1 MTIFTCSTCAIEHP
15 DTALP
20 PERCAICEDE
30 RQWVPA
36 TGQAWTTR
44 DELEATGH
52 RLVVKELEPGLHAV
66 TTTPRLGIGQRGL
79 LVNTPG
85 GNLLFE
91 PPGFID
97 AAGAARIEELGG
109 VAAIASSHPH
119 LTGSSIQYSHRFGH
133 APVYVARADEPWIRR
148 PDPAIKL
155 WERSIELLPGLV
167 MHQCGGHF
175 AGSSV
180 VHWPAGQAGAGVL
193 ITGDTIAVGGDRKSA
208 NAMRS
213 YVNNIPL
220 PASTIERILDTVMP
234 LEFERLYSAF
244 GVLESDARTTV
255 ERTLHR
261 YIAWVRGERPE

>member
-1 MTIFTCSTCAIEHP
+1 MSIYTCSTCAIEHQ
-15 DTALP
+15 DTLSP
-20 PERCAICEDE
+20 PERCEICEDE

-44 DELEATGH
+44 DELEAQGYK
-52 RLVVKELEPGLHAV
+52 LVVRALEPGLHAV
-66 TTTPRLGIGQRGL
+66 TASPRLGIGQRGL
-79 LVNTPG
+79 LVSTPA

-97 AAGAARIEELGG
+97 EAGAAQIEELGG
-109 VAAIASSHPH
+109 IAAIASSHPH

-133 APVYVARADEPWIRR
+133 VPVYVAAADKQWIRR
-148 PDPAIKL
+148 PDPVIKL
-155 WERSIELLPGLV
+155 WAERVELLPGLV
-167 MHQCGGHF
+167 MYQCGGHF

-180 VHWPAGQAGAGVL
+180 VHWPAGQKGTGVL

-208 NAMRS
+208 SAMRS

-220 PASTIERILDTVMP
+220 PASDIERILHIIGP
-234 LEFERLYSAF
+234 LNFSRMYSAF
-244 GVLESDARTTV
+244 GVLESDASSLV

-261 YIAWVRGERPE
+261 YIAWVRGEMSE

>member
-1 MTIFTCSTCAIEHP
+1 MTIYRCSTCAIEHREAP
-15 DTALP
+15 SP
-20 PERCAICEDE
+20 PGSCAICEDE

-36 TGQAWTTR
+36 TGQSWTTR
-44 DELEATGH
+44 DELESRGFK
-52 RLVVKELEPGLHAV
+52 LVVKELEPGLHAI

-79 LVNTPG
+79 LISTPG

-97 AAGAARIEELGG
+97 EAGARSIANVGG

-133 APVYVARADEPWIRR
+133 APVYVAKADEQWIRR
-148 PDPAIKL
+148 PDPVISL
-155 WERSIELLPGLV
+155 WEGKVELLEGLW

-180 VHWPAGQAGAGVL
+180 VHWPAGQSGAGVL
-193 ITGDTIAVGGDRKSA
+193 VTGDTIAVGGDRKSA

-220 PASTIERILDTVMP
+220 PAGAIERILQTVLP
-234 LEFERLYSAF
+234 LGFTRMYSAF
-244 GVLESDARTTV
+244 SVLEDDAHATV
-255 ERTLHR
+255 DRSLGR
-261 YIAWVRGERPE
+261 YISWVNGDMPE